1 MSLRKYTF
9 SSARS
14 SVRRLRAFSAPE
26 RFADLLFRVRS
37 PSFPPV
43 FGLSGAFHGE
53 TAQNVRPELGGIA
66 QYLFAAPSDI
76 MEAETPSAPA
86 DAQDPRSYQKEGTE
100 A

>member
-1 MSLRKYTF
+1 MSLRKYLLLPAAPSGACGLF
-9 SSARS
+9 L
-14 SVRRLRAFSAPE
+14 RRNASRICF
-26 RFADLLFRVRS
+26 FRVCGPFLS
-37 PSFPPV
+37 A

-76 MEAETPSAPA
+76 MEAEAPSAPA

>member
-1 MSLRKYTF
+1 MSLRKYAF
-9 SSARS
+9 PSARS
-14 SVRRLRAFSAPE
+14 SCRSLRAFSAPG
-26 RFADLLFRVRS
+26 RFADLLFRVCDS
-37 PSFPPV
+37 SFPPD
-43 FGLSGAFHGE
+43 FALSDAFHGE

-76 MEAETPSAPA
+76 MESETPSAPA

>member
-1 MSLRKYTF
+1 MSLRKYVLLPAAPAGGCGLF
-9 SSARS
+9 P
-14 SVRRLRAFSAPE
+14 RRDASRVCF
-26 RFADLLFRVRS
+26 FRVRD
-37 PSFPPV
+37 PSFPPD
-43 FGLSGAFHGE
+43 FALSGAFHGE

-76 MEAETPSAPA
+76 MESETPSAPA